1 MSVYPAPTVHRFS
14 RIRRRANAGRVRPV
28 RHTEDETYEFDMAF
42 KKAKPMEAYEP
53 ASVRDMRRAILERF
67 AARNV
72 EREPPGLRA
81 ARAAHF

>member
-53 ASVRDMRRAILERF
+53 GECPGHAPGDPRALRRPKR
-67 AARNV
+67 
-72 EREPPGLRA
+72 
-81 ARAAHF
+81 